1 MLGAKEEPV
10 GEKGIL
16 VSTRAIATTATA
28 TGSSAIES
36 FVVEGPVSVVPG
48 AGTPPEGLGRI
59 LVAQSHAD
67 DGEGIGA
74 CLSDEGYR
82 VEVALDGSD
91 ALRQLQSFRP
101 HLVLLD
107 FELPDMTGTE
117 LCRRMRDISSV
128 PVIFVA
134 ELSTEDAIVL
144 GLEAGAADY
153 VIKPYQEP
161 ELVARIQAVLRRV
174 FPPVFMGLTAVRAP
188 GHSVI
193 VAGPVRLDSSRRIV
207 TVRGRMVPM
216 SRREF
221 DLLWL
226 LLVPAGRV
234 RTRDELIDMLWG
246 GSKLL
251 NTRTLD
257 THIRRLRLKIED
269 DASEPTFLVTVR
281 GVGFRF
287 DADALGGSGHEFRQ
301 TSLVS

>member
-1 MLGAKEEPV
+1 VGANETGV
-10 GEKGIL
+10 L
-16 VSTRAIATTATA
+16 VSRSLTSTSIKR
-28 TGSSAIES
+28 SES
-36 FVVEGPVSVVPG
+36 FVVEGPVRVVPG
-48 AGTPPEGLGRI
+48 TGTAPEGLGRI
-59 LVAQSHAD
+59 LVAQSDAG
-67 DGEGIGA
+67 DGEGLRA
-74 CLSDEGYR
+74 CLSEEGYR
-82 VEVALDGSD
+82 VEVALDGAD

-117 LCRRMRDISSV
+117 LCRHMRDISSV
-128 PVIFVA
+128 PVIVVA
-134 ELSTEDAIVL
+134 ALSTEEAIVV

-174 FPPVFMGLTAVRAP
+174 YPPVFMGLTAVRAP

-207 TVRGRMVPM
+207 TVRGRMVPT
-216 SRREF
+216 SRKEF

-234 RTRDELIDMLWG
+234 RTREELIDMLWG
-246 GSKLL
+246 GSQLL
-251 NTRTLD
+251 NTRTVD
-257 THIRRLRLKIED
+257 THIRRLRLKIEE
-269 DASEPTFLVTVR
+269 DASEPRFLVTVR

-287 DADALGGSGHEFRQ
+287 DADAPGASGHEFHQ

>member
-1 MLGAKEEPV
+1 VGAIE
-10 GEKGIL
+10 
-16 VSTRAIATTATA
+16 
-28 TGSSAIES
+28 TGLLASKRISAKTMRSRSASRGES
-36 FVVEGPVSVVPG
+36 FVVEGPVRLVPG
-48 AGTPPEGLGRI
+48 AGTAPEGLGRI
-59 LVAQSHAD
+59 LVVQSDAG
-67 DGEGIGA
+67 DGDGLRA

-82 VEVALDGSD
+82 VEVASDGAD
-91 ALRQLQSFRP
+91 ALRQLRAFRP

-107 FELPDMTGTE
+107 SELPDMSGTE

-128 PVIFVA
+128 PVIVVA
-134 ELSTEDAIVL
+134 KLSTEDAVVV

-153 VIKPYQEP
+153 VVKPYQES

-193 VAGPVRLDSSRRIV
+193 VAGPVRLDSSRRTV
-207 TVRGRMVPM
+207 AVRGRPVPM

-234 RTRDELIDMLWG
+234 RTREELIDILWG
-246 GSKLL
+246 GSQLL

-269 DASEPTFLVTVR
+269 DASEPRFLVTVR

-287 DADALGGSGHEFRQ
+287 DGDAEGGLGHDFRHS
-301 TSLVS
+301 SLVG

>member
-1 MLGAKEEPV
+1 MGAHET
-10 GEKGIL
+10 GML
-16 VSTRAIATTATA
+16 VSR
-28 TGSSAIES
+28 GSGTSTSFRGNDS
-36 FVVEGPVSVVPG
+36 FVVEGPVRVVPG
-48 AGTPPEGLGRI
+48 EGTAPEGLGRI
-59 LVAQSHAD
+59 LVAQSDASD
-67 DGEGIGA
+67 AEGLRA

-82 VEVALDGSD
+82 VEVVADGAD
-91 ALRQLQSFRP
+91 ALRQLLSFRP

-107 FELPDMTGTE
+107 SELPDMAGTE

-128 PVIFVA
+128 PVIVVA
-134 ELSTEDAIVL
+134 KVSTEEAIVL

-153 VIKPYQEP
+153 VVKPYQGP

-193 VAGPVRLDSSRRIV
+193 VAGPVRLDTSRRIV
-207 TVRGRMVPM
+207 TVRGRTVPM
-216 SRREF
+216 SRKEF

-226 LLVPAGRV
+226 LMVPAGRV
-234 RTRDELIDMLWG
+234 RTREELIDMVWG
-246 GSKLL
+246 ESKLL
-251 NTRTLD
+251 STRTLD

-269 DASEPTFLVTVR
+269 HGSEAKFLVTVR

-287 DADALGGSGHEFRQ
+287 DADALSGSGHGFRE